1 MTKSERILLLILA
14 GVNFTHIM
22 DFMIMMPMGTQ
33 LMRYFSISPQQFS
46 FMVSAY
52 TFAAGASG
60 FTASFFVDNFDRKK
74 VLLFGYTGFV
84 IGTLACGVAP
94 TYATLM
100 AARIL
105 AGLFG
110 GLIGAQ
116 VLSIIG
122 DQIPE
127 VRRGTATGTLMAAF
141 SVASVVGVPTGL
153 YLATTFSWHVPFL
166 AIGVV
171 GIGFIVLIQMAVKPM
186 AGHLNKEEGK
196 VAKLE
201 LLKDI
206 KNSSIQ
212 KRALALSL
220 VMMLGHFS
228 VIPFLA
234 PYMVSN
240 VGFTEKELTLI
251 YFIGGL
257 VTLVT
262 SPLVGRIADKY
273 GKYPIFAIS
282 MVFACIPVFL
292 ITNMP
297 AWPVWGALIVT
308 TMFFASSS
316 GRFVPSQAMIISV
329 VSARTRGGFMS
340 INSSVQQIG
349 SGLASLIAGVIVVK
363 NMDGQLQHYAWVGY
377 LSIFTSLACI
387 FLARGLVRKQNLQ
400 KTQA

>member
-14 GVNFTHIM
+14 GINFTHIM

-33 LMRYFSISPQQFS
+33 LMRSFNINPQQFS

-74 VLLFGYTGFV
+74 ILLFGYTGFV
-84 IGTLACGVAP
+84 VGTIACGLAP
-94 TYATLM
+94 TYPTLM
-100 AARIL
+100 AARIV

-127 VRRGTATGTLMAAF
+127 ERRATATGTLMAAF

-153 YLATTFSWHVPFL
+153 YLASTFSWHVPFL
-166 AIGVV
+166 AIGMV
-171 GIGFIVLIQMAVKPM
+171 GIVFIGLIQWAVKPM
-186 AGHLNKEEGK
+186 ADHLNNEAGK

-206 KNSSIQ
+206 KNSGVQ
-212 KRALALSL
+212 RRALTLSL

-228 VIPFLA
+228 IIPFLA

-282 MVFACIPVFL
+282 MVFACIPIFL

-297 AWPVWGALIVT
+297 AWPVWAALIVT

-329 VSARTRGGFMS
+329 VSPRTRGGFMS
-340 INSSVQQIG
+340 INSSIQQVG
-349 SGLASLIAGVIVVK
+349 SGFAAMLAGIFVVQ
-363 NMDGQLQHYAWVGY
+363 NSAGQLQNYAWVGY
-377 LSIFTSLACI
+377 LSMATSLACI
-387 FLARGLVRKQNLQ
+387 WLAKGLVRKQNAQ
-400 KTQA
+400 KTMA